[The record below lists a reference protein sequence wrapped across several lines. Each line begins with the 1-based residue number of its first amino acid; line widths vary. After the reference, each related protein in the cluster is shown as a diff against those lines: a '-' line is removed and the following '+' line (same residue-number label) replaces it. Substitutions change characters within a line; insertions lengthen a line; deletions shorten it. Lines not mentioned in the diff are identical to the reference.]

1 LADLEQK
8 IHKFMPESTAIL
20 VGGCSIR
27 ELEPGIIE
35 DNILTGQHID
45 VEDIHQIREA
55 NLKLSGGNQY
65 VVLVS
70 TGGLS
75 TISKEAMQLI
85 SAKDYSDKVMAKA
98 LLIEN
103 LGHRLVGN
111 FYLRVIKPAMKTKI
125 FTDREKALEWLREV
139 IA

>member
-1 LADLEQK
+1 MAG
-8 IHKFMPESTAIL
+8 IL
-20 VGGCSIR
+20 VPGCSVSEI
-27 ELEPGIIE
+27 EPGILE
-35 DNILTGQHID
+35 NNILAGKHID
-45 VEDIHQIREA
+45 VEDIQNIREA
-55 NLKLSGGNQY
+55 NLKLSGGKQY

-85 SAKDYSDKVMAKA
+85 SAKDYSDKAIAKA

-111 FYLRVIKPAMKTKI
+111 FYLKVIKPAMKTKI

>member
-1 LADLEQK
+1 
-8 IHKFMPESTAIL
+8 MPESTEIL
-20 VGGCSIR
+20 VAGCSIKA
-27 ELEPGIIE
+27 LEPGIIE
-35 DNILTGQHID
+35 DNILTGHHID
-45 VEDIHQIREA
+45 VADIHQIREA
-55 NLKLSGGNQY
+55 NLKLSGGEQY

-70 TGGLS
+70 TGRLS

-85 SAKDYSDKVMAKA
+85 SAKDYSDKAIAKA

-111 FYLRVIKPAMKTKI
+111 FYMRVIKPAMKTKI

-139 IA
+139 IKTR